1 MDSSPRALRALLAEG
16 SVIVL
21 SILLAF
27 ALDAWW
33 DTARE
38 RREIGKTLIALES
51 EFSEIE
57 FELARTLDRNER
69 VIAASDQV
77 LQLMRE
83 GRNEVEVAVLGE
95 VLRVPTTA
103 AAEGALAELISSG
116 RLSQISSQELRALLA
131 GWSALL
137 NDVRE
142 EESSAE
148 RFTYEE
154 LIPHLT
160 EFAEIGPALYVRLGG
175 PAEGTITLPSTT
187 RTRNLIEMRRFHSAN
202 VMDERVRVRVEEHL
216 AEILQ
221 LLRAEIR

>member
-1 MDSSPRALRALLAEG
+1 MDSSPRALRAMLTEG
-16 SVIVL
+16 SVIVF

-27 ALDAWW
+27 SLDAWW

-38 RREIGKTLIALES
+38 RREIGETLIALES
-51 EFSEIE
+51 EFSEVE
-57 FELARTLDRNER
+57 VELARSLDRNES
-69 VIAASDQV
+69 VVTASDQV

-83 GRNEVEVAVLGE
+83 GRGEVGAAVLGE

-103 AAEGALAELISSG
+103 APEGALAALISSG
-116 RLSQISSQELRALLA
+116 RLSQISSQALRALLA
-131 GWSALL
+131 GWSSVL

-148 RFTYEE
+148 RFVYEE

-160 EFAEIGPALYVRLGG
+160 EFTEIGPALYARLDV
-175 PAEGTITLPSTT
+175 PSEGTITLPLTI
-187 RTRNLIEMRRFHSAN
+187 RTRNLIEMRRFHSLN
-202 VMDERVRVRVEEHL
+202 VIRERDRVGVEEHL